1 MRLVQIS
8 DLHFGRERPDLLAPL
23 IQAIAEAAPDL
34 VVMAGDFVQRA
45 RASQFRPAREFMD
58 ALGVPWLAVP
68 GNHDVPLYNLPERA
82 FAPYAAY
89 SKFISADRE
98 PVRIYPGIEVVG
110 LDTTDPRAH
119 QRGKVTAAQID
130 RIAEY
135 ISRNVGRKTVFIV
148 AHHPFH
154 HAELIE
160 KKLMLRAPDALET
173 WSHCGP
179 HVVLSGH
186 LHHWRV
192 EPFVARKGVQQTLQ
206 IHTGTGLSSRLRGEP
221 NDFAIIDTKG
231 DGLKVTR
238 MAVTEGATH
247 FEPRESHVFRRGVAG
262 WTSASEGGL
271 GQASDAPPKHPFLLA
286 PLPSPP

>member
-8 DLHFGRERPDLLAPL
+8 DLHFGRERPDLLVPL
-23 IQAIAEAAPDL
+23 SDAIRQASPDL

-58 ALGVPWLAVP
+58 RLEVPWLAVP
-68 GNHDVPLYNLPERA
+68 GNHDIPLYNLTSRL

-89 SKFISADRE
+89 SKFISEDRE
-98 PVRIYPGIEVVG
+98 PVRSYPGVEVVG

-130 RIAEY
+130 RIAEH
-135 ISRNVGRKTVFIV
+135 ITRNVGRKTVIIV

-160 KKLMLRAPDALET
+160 KKLMLCAPDALET

-179 HVVLSGH
+179 HVILSGH

-206 IHTGTGLSSRLRGEP
+206 IHTGTGLSSRVRGEP
-221 NDFAIIDTKG
+221 NDFAVIDAKG
-231 DGLKVTR
+231 DKLKVMQ
-238 MAVTEGATH
+238 MAVPEGKAQFETGEIH
-247 FEPRESHVFRRGVAG
+247 FFRRGVSG
-262 WTSASEGGL
+262 WTVASE
-271 GQASDAPPKHPFLLA
+271 DALA
-286 PLPSPP
+286 RAI